1 MSLNLT
7 LVANGGLC
15 AETDSVAASDTT
27 GIITATASTISF
39 NALPNNVAYHRS
51 IDYGV
56 DYFTTNFGWNGTASV
71 SAQTGTT
78 TKAVFIGVSDS
89 LFEENNASN
98 LNELALRFGNTAANT
113 TEMNFF
119 VVVRES
125 STNNNGT
132 ATAQLAN
139 GTYYYNVQHTTA
151 VGGQYGAFCVKGY
164 TDSAHTSYSWQ
175 SWKALSAASPGYQ
188 YFYPLQSTNT
198 ALSGTVTGTSGDIT
212 PINPAEGIVLTPN
225 GTTIIETDPASKVTV
240 YPNCISVSALSIASA
255 TNGATHV
262 SLDYGTDYFGDY
274 EISIVLNITTLTLIN
289 VGTSF
294 LNVLCV
300 TNGAADGLLATA
312 MQGVVFDFS
321 TTSSLFKAYI
331 QENVGVT
338 PSYSSALSVDLST
351 NRPITLVLK
360 RAGSTLTLKAWN
372 ELELT
377 NFVGT
382 SQIGSTVTWTGRAT
396 TPYRYLMPFTTH
408 LIGSTNRNSTFTV
421 GGLKI
426 SVPTPTTG
434 TIAFTE
440 ENDTVAVAAEISNA
454 ATIAFTEE
462 DDTVAVTGAGDTTAA
477 ITIAEEDDTVAVVGE
492 GAPAASISI
501 TEEDDTVAAAGSS
514 GAPSATILI
523 NEADDTVAAAAEIS
537 NAASVAFTEDNDTVA
552 VAGSFTVTTT
562 EYFSIT
568 VRDRITGAKLT
579 GLTGLVLISAVDDV
593 TGYRFDFTDN
603 QFRAVSAIPTLS
615 LAEYSEANNP
625 GYYRS
630 QLTTTNWNSEITVT
644 IEYDDGTV
652 INSWVESS
660 VEYIYGTRVK
670 VSSRTTVA
678 DIPTASENALAIE
691 PYIPTASENA
701 TAVWDKT
708 LP

>member
-1 MSLNLT
+1 
-7 LVANGGLC
+7 
-15 AETDSVAASDTT
+15 
-27 GIITATASTISF
+27 
-39 NALPNNVAYHRS
+39 
-51 IDYGV
+51 
-56 DYFTTNFGWNGTASV
+56 
-71 SAQTGTT
+71 
-78 TKAVFIGVSDS
+78 
-89 LFEENNASN
+89 
-98 LNELALRFGNTAANT
+98 
-113 TEMNFF
+113 
-119 VVVRES
+119 
-125 STNNNGT
+125 
-132 ATAQLAN
+132 
-139 GTYYYNVQHTTA
+139 
-151 VGGQYGAFCVKGY
+151 
-164 TDSAHTSYSWQ
+164 
-175 SWKALSAASPGYQ
+175 
-188 YFYPLQSTNT
+188 
-198 ALSGTVTGTSGDIT
+198 
-212 PINPAEGIVLTPN
+212 
-225 GTTIIETDPASKVTV
+225 
-240 YPNCISVSALSIASA
+240 
-255 TNGATHV
+255 
-262 SLDYGTDYFGDY
+262 
-274 EISIVLNITTLTLIN
+274 
-289 VGTSF
+289 
-294 LNVLCV
+294 
-300 TNGAADGLLATA
+300 
-312 MQGVVFDFS
+312 
-321 TTSSLFKAYI
+321 
-331 QENVGVT
+331 
-338 PSYSSALSVDLST
+338 
-351 NRPITLVLK
+351 
-360 RAGSTLTLKAWN
+360 
-372 ELELT
+372 
-377 NFVGT
+377 
-382 SQIGSTVTWTGRAT
+382 
-396 TPYRYLMPFTTH
+396 MPFTTH
-408 LIGSTNRNSTFTV
+408 LSGSTNRNSTFTV

-462 DDTVAVTGAGDTTAA
+462 DDTVAVTGAVETAAA